1 MSLVVFEK
9 VSLGFG
15 KKTIVHE
22 LDLRIGEGDRIGL
35 IGPNGSGK
43 STLLKL
49 LAGDA
54 KPDSGRITS
63 ARGLEIGWLPQDL
76 VLDGGRTLIE
86 FVRASVPGRE
96 RLDATIASTEAQ
108 LAEIQAAVEAGS
120 RPLDDPELMELATR
134 IAELHER
141 LTHFEMHYSEHEAL
155 KILAGLGFA
164 PADQSRD
171 LAEFSGG
178 WKMRAVLASL
188 LFQRP
193 DLMLLD
199 EPTNHLDMPS
209 VAWFGDF
216 LQRYRRSF
224 ILICHDREFLDEQID
239 RVVSF
244 EPEGVRQYRGN
255 YVGYRKQREEEE
267 VVLEN
272 KARNLER
279 EREKAEQFI
288 DRFRAQANKA
298 RAVQSRV
305 KQLAKLEDVT
315 VFEKRKVMRF
325 NFPAC
330 DRAGAEVVKIRGLR
344 KAYRRAGSLGPGGWS
359 PEGGGARGGE

>member
-1 MSLVVFEK
+1 WPPRSARGRTGAGLLSTAPVSLVVFEK

-63 ARGLEIGWLPQDL
+63 ARWLEIGWLPQDL

-141 LTHFEMHYSEHEAL
+141 LTHFEMHYSEHE
-155 KILAGLGFA
+155 
-164 PADQSRD
+164 
-171 LAEFSGG
+171 
-178 WKMRAVLASL
+178 
-188 LFQRP
+188 
-193 DLMLLD
+193 
-199 EPTNHLDMPS
+199 
-209 VAWFGDF
+209 
-216 LQRYRRSF
+216 
-224 ILICHDREFLDEQID
+224 
-239 RVVSF
+239 
-244 EPEGVRQYRGN
+244 
-255 YVGYRKQREEEE
+255 
-267 VVLEN
+267 
-272 KARNLER
+272 
-279 EREKAEQFI
+279 
-288 DRFRAQANKA
+288 
-298 RAVQSRV
+298 
-305 KQLAKLEDVT
+305 
-315 VFEKRKVMRF
+315 
-325 NFPAC
+325 
-330 DRAGAEVVKIRGLR
+330 
-344 KAYRRAGSLGPGGWS
+344 
-359 PEGGGARGGE
+359 